1 MSLDQCADQYVLGLV
16 PDATL
21 ALSPR
26 ADDED
31 SWFRDAARQHRML
44 RPSLEAALG
53 FGPDVVVRYWGGEP
67 RLLRALERRGV
78 RVLTIEDATDMAG
91 VRTNIA
97 SVANGL
103 GQPQRGQALVA
114 RMDQQLSRAAGAGQG
129 QQILYITP
137 GGYTGARG
145 TLIDAIL
152 RAAGFR
158 NQADGQGYVPV
169 GIEALV
175 FRPPMKVVQ
184 GFYDLWRGNWR
195 GPGRHP
201 VVIEATRDKV
211 VAELPASTISCPAWF
226 AAEASASLA
235 RAVR

>member
-1 MSLDQCADQYVLGLV
+1 MSLA

-31 SWFRDAARQHRML
+31 SWNRNFARRHRIL

-78 RVLTIEDATDMAG
+78 RVVTIEDAIDMGG
-91 VRTNIA
+91 VRNNIA
-97 SVANGL
+97 IVAKGL
-103 GQPQRGQALVA
+103 HQAERGQALIA
-114 RMDQQLSRAAGAGQG
+114 RMDNQLAQAAGAGQG
-129 QQILYITP
+129 QEILYMTP

-158 NQADGQGYVPV
+158 NRAEGQGFVSV

-175 FRPPMKVVQ
+175 FRPPIRVVQ
-184 GFYDLWRGNWR
+184 GFYSLWRSNWR

-201 VVIEATRDKV
+201 VVVEATRDKV

-226 AAEASASLA
+226 AAEASAFLA
-235 RAVR
+235 AAVR